1 MVKKDDHSN
10 KNYNYINIVN
20 DLKGLGLLKS
30 KRRQSERR
38 QKQTQIIPPQLQ
50 GLVKT
55 VIDNNPSL
63 RQDLERL
70 GIEQQNY
77 RNKLMDNDDK
87 FNYIYNNLDRFANTE
102 SNTPSSGLENVRS
115 DFIKPPSVI
124 DQFDKSKNLDNDSID
139 VSSTIPIFKSP
150 NKQEPIQLYD
160 DSPQTPMR
168 FSSPNFMLPSENDF
182 LNNVTP
188 QKSTS
193 LLDTGFMMSPTA
205 KLLSP
210 DSATKYENLK
220 DEKLDLLEDLDNK
233 KAESQNLKSS
243 FLKVTEEPV
252 EDNLET
258 AKQLMNENSL
268 KRKEIQTTD
277 EEIKKKDKQ
286 IDKLLEDNDI
296 KVAKNRSNV
305 NKNYNDAKILNNIL
319 SKFTD
324 EPLTTKEATKI
335 GITKLKESINDI
347 LESSDLNQL
356 TEDQYQSLDEY
367 DKFLGTFKEYSD
379 IYKKVAQYN
388 EDKPNNRKKHVFEEL
403 NKPMYNPTINTAR
416 KNAKLNSKIV

>member
-1 MVKKDDHSN
+1 M
-10 KNYNYINIVN
+10 
-20 DLKGLGLLKS
+20 
-30 KRRQSERR
+30 
-38 QKQTQIIPPQLQ
+38 
-50 GLVKT
+50 
-55 VIDNNPSL
+55 
-63 RQDLERL
+63 
-70 GIEQQNY
+70 
-77 RNKLMDNDDK
+77 
-87 FNYIYNNLDRFANTE
+87 
-102 SNTPSSGLENVRS
+102 
-115 DFIKPPSVI
+115 
-124 DQFDKSKNLDNDSID
+124 
-139 VSSTIPIFKSP
+139 
-150 NKQEPIQLYD
+150 
-160 DSPQTPMR
+160 
-168 FSSPNFMLPSENDF
+168 
-182 LNNVTP
+182 NNVTP

-193 LLDTGFMMSPTA
+193 LLDTAFMMSPTS

-268 KRKEIQTTD
+268 KRKEIQNTD
-277 EEIKKKDKQ
+277 EEIKKKDEE

-305 NKNYNDAKILNNIL
+305 NKIYNDAKILNNIL

-324 EPLTTKEATKI
+324 KPLTTKEATKI
-335 GITKLKESINDI
+335 GTTKLKELINDE
-347 LESSDLNQL
+347 LESSDLNKL
-356 TEDQYQSLDEY
+356 TEDQYQSLDDY

-388 EDKPNNRKKHVFEEL
+388 EDKPNKRKKHVFEEL